1 MHVWQY
7 VVLQHNLAYLP
18 VMLQYVAPGLVMA
31 WVYERSENLWG
42 SVLLHGLVNALA
54 VWSAM

>member
-1 MHVWQY
+1 M
-7 VVLQHNLAYLP
+7 QHNLAYLP

-42 SVLLHGLVNALA
+42 SVLLHGMVNALA